1 MAYKRVL
8 SLIVQATIGLWD
20 EDGNLVGREVE
31 QPFEVFFPFSQNL
44 DRELLKRESDLL
56 RQAREGLKR

>member
-31 QPFEVFFPFSQNL
+31 QPFEVFYPFAENL
-44 DRELLKRESDLL
+44 SK